1 MEFLGIG
8 PLELLI
14 IILIGLIVLG
24 PKDIVKAGQ
33 STGRFLRKIVTSP
46 YWSSFQRTSREIKN
60 LPNRL
65 IREAG
70 LEEINKDLSQFTD
83 EVNTIGKDVS
93 SLKRNAWKLPP
104 DTDQPHKINT
114 SPDPDSGT
122 EQTAKVTGSSN
133 ISYSSWLKSPTSQDT
148 AGDSF
153 EGQTLNTGLDAWI
166 TPAGNAQSKTSK
178 SSTD

>member
-33 STGRFLRKIVTSP
+33 TAGRFLRKVVTSP
-46 YWSSFQRTSREIKN
+46 YWSSFQRTSRELKN

-70 LEEINKDLSQFTD
+70 LEEMQKDIPNLTDDLRSIGKDLSNLTASP
-83 EVNTIGKDVS
+83 VNSNQGASEDTKAGYVSWLTPPGKES
-93 SLKRNAWKLPP
+93 
-104 DTDQPHKINT
+104 
-114 SPDPDSGT
+114 
-122 EQTAKVTGSSN
+122 EQTKTESSD
-133 ISYSSWLKSPTSQDT
+133 SASSGM
-148 AGDSF
+148 A
-153 EGQTLNTGLDAWI
+153 AWI
-166 TPAGNAQSKTSK
+166 T
-178 SSTD
+178 STADVPKQGEGESDR